1 MRSPT
6 RLPFKSKLRARRAR
20 LFTLTYHAMHHTAL
34 THPVLRWQADTYD
47 RSARMLHLLC
57 LAFSPAPRLSVGASR
72 PAARATSPVVALF
85 GTPTKLDFAE
95 LDLPRCASYLRTFPA
110 KFRGWGEAEW
120 KLFGLPPLSFSP
132 RPIEGGVELV
142 YYLSEAQAKQQ
153 GRGGL
158 VEDGGECQRCALAHP
173 CTRPHTAPAP
183 RGSPARRTAR
193 DHRRCGRCRLLRPC
207 AADRD
212 PLDAG
217 FVRPLSA
224 RGSARGRA
232 QLRIPGR
239 TRCLIGCP
247 RVTLALRC
255 GRRGSRMSAP
265 ARRPRLGRCPRAAGA
280 HLR

>member
-183 RGSPARRTAR
+183 PIPSSPRCRRSARHPTQPKARR
-193 DHRRCGRCRLLRPC
+193 
-207 AADRD
+207 
-212 PLDAG
+212 
-217 FVRPLSA
+217 
-224 RGSARGRA
+224 RA
-232 QLRIPGR
+232 
-239 TRCLIGCP
+239 T
-247 RVTLALRC
+247 
-255 GRRGSRMSAP
+255 RRGPSCSSTPRQGG
-265 ARRPRLGRCPRAAGA
+265 ARRERP
-280 HLR
+280 